1 MSFKNFWICFLIAL
15 HKCHVS
21 TNLVVPETAH
31 LIAQLIPHLSGE
43 TKSWLKQGGNTCF
56 PQWIH
61 PEHICLPWSFQ
72 ACVPSRQKSTGFGW
86 WSPFQELQA
95 EHPMLTMKVR
105 VTLPTS
111 SGIWMLLISYSRRCE
126 NPGCL
131 RGRCP
136 WNLLSYVL
144 GSYLHTD
151 LRQYTS
157 VSRHKSALPK
167 RILYTCDFSQSVVTL
182 LSDIALDNG
191 KRISFRLLCSALKG
205 EINRW
210 A

>member
-1 MSFKNFWICFLIAL
+1 MSCQ
-15 HKCHVS
+15 H
-21 TNLVVPETAH
+21 
-31 LIAQLIPHLSGE
+31 QLSC
-43 TKSWLKQGGNTCF
+43 SWNSSSHCPVNSLPFCWDKIMIKTRWKYFF
-56 PQWIH
+56 PQQIH

-72 ACVPSRQKSTGFGW
+72 ACVPSRQKSTGLGL

-95 EHPMLTMKVR
+95 EHPMLTTKVR

-111 SGIWMLLISYSRRCE
+111 SGIWMLLISYSRWCE

-131 RGRCP
+131 IGRCP
-136 WNLLSYVL
+136 QNLLSYVL
-144 GSYLHTD
+144 GSSLHTD
-151 LRQYTS
+151 LRQYTF

-167 RILYTCDFSQSVVTL
+167 WTLYTYDFPLSVVTL

-205 EINRW
+205 EINLW